1 MRPEMQMLFEAVL
14 AATGFVLVYLFNK
27 MGQDLSKMTNSVE
40 QLNIKIA
47 VICERVES
55 HDSRI
60 KNIEEK
66 VITWNK

>member
-1 MRPEMQMLFEAVL
+1 MQPEIQMIFEVIM
-14 AATGFVLVYLFNK
+14 ATLGFILVYLFNK
-27 MGQDLSKMTNSVE
+27 MTQDLSKLTTSVE